1 MKLLYY
7 VALPYTEEIL
17 NLITLFSIDVMK
29 QGIDIDDDYREEL
42 GLFIYTTRLS
52 LEVIDHDSEWLLDID
67 DAIHVLALYAARDF
81 NSVCE
86 YLNNIPDKPFTVCID
101 TYYLTYMI

>member
-1 MKLLYY
+1 MKLLCY

-29 QGIDIDDDYREEL
+29 QGIDIGDDYREEL
-42 GLFIYTTRLS
+42 GLFIYRTRLA
-52 LEVIDHDSEWLLDID
+52 LETIDHDSEWLLNTD
-67 DAIHVLALYAARDF
+67 DALHVLALYAARDL

-86 YLNNIPDKPFTVCID
+86 YLNNIPNKPFTVGID
-101 TYYLTYMI
+101 TDYLTCMI

>member
-17 NLITLFSIDVMK
+17 NLITLFSIDVSK
-29 QGIDIDDDYREEL
+29 QGVDDNYTGDV
-42 GLFIYTTRLS
+42 GLFIYRTCLA
-52 LEVIDHDSEWLLDID
+52 LESVDNDLEWLLNID
-67 DAIHVLALYAARDF
+67 DALHVLALYAARDL

-86 YLNNIPDKPFTVCID
+86 YLNNIPDKPFHVIID
-101 TYYLTYMI
+101 THYLTYMI

>member
-17 NLITLFSIDVMK
+17 NLVTLFSINVMK
-29 QGIDIDDDYREEL
+29 QGIDIDDDYTGDL
-42 GLFIYTTRLS
+42 GLFIYRTRLS
-52 LEVIDHDSEWLLDID
+52 IETIDHDSEWLLDID

-86 YLNNIPDKPFTVCID
+86 YLNNIPNKPFTVCID
-101 TYYLTYMI
+101 KYYLTYTG

>member
-7 VALPYTEEIL
+7 VALPYTAEIL

-42 GLFIYTTRLS
+42 GLFIYRTRLA
-52 LEVIDHDSEWLLDID
+52 LETIDDDSEWLLDTD
-67 DAIHVLALYAARDF
+67 DAIQVLALYAIRDF
-81 NSVCE
+81 DGVCE
-86 YLNNIPDKPFTVCID
+86 YLNSIPNKPFTVHVDAAYFNYKI
-101 TYYLTYMI
+101 

>member
-1 MKLLYY
+1 MRLLYY

-17 NLITLFSIDVMK
+17 NLTTLFSINIRK
-29 QGIDIDDDYREEL
+29 QGVDDDFAGDF
-42 GLFIYTTRLS
+42 GLFIYRTCLA
-52 LEVIDHDSEWLLDID
+52 LESIDSDSEWLLDTE
-67 DAIHVLALYAARDF
+67 DAIQVLALYATRDL

-101 TYYLTYMI
+101 EFYLKHKI

>member
-17 NLITLFSIDVMK
+17 NLITLFSIDVSK
-29 QGIDIDDDYREEL
+29 QGIDDDDYTGEL
-42 GLFIYTTRLS
+42 GLFIYRTRLA
-52 LEVIDHDSEWLLDID
+52 LETMDDDSEWLLDTD
-67 DAIHVLALYAARDF
+67 DALHVLALYAARDF

-86 YLNNIPDKPFTVCID
+86 YLNNIPNKPFKVVID

>member
-17 NLITLFSIDVMK
+17 NLITLFSIDVSK
-29 QGIDIDDDYREEL
+29 QGVDGDYTGDV
-42 GLFIYTTRLS
+42 GLFIYRTRLA
-52 LEVIDHDSEWLLDID
+52 LESIDDDSEWLLDID
-67 DAIHVLALYAARDF
+67 DALHVLALYAARDL

-86 YLNNIPDKPFTVCID
+86 YLNNIPNKPFTACID
-101 TYYLTYMI
+101 TFYLTYMI

>member
-17 NLITLFSIDVMK
+17 NLITLFSIKVMK
-29 QGIDIDDDYREEL
+29 QNIDIGDDYTEDV
-42 GLFIYTTRLS
+42 GLFIYRTRLS
-52 LEVIDHDSEWLLDID
+52 LETIDHSSEWLLNTD
-67 DAIHVLALYAARDF
+67 DALHVLALYAARAL

-86 YLNNIPDKPFTVCID
+86 YLNNIPDKPFTACID
-101 TYYLTYMI
+101 TSYLTYMI

>member
-17 NLITLFSIDVMK
+17 NLITLFSIDVSK
-29 QGIDIDDDYREEL
+29 QGKDGDHTGDL
-42 GLFIYTTRLS
+42 GLFMYRTRLA
-52 LEVIDHDSEWLLDID
+52 LETIDDDSEWLLDTD
-67 DAIHVLALYAARDF
+67 DALHVLALYADRDF
-81 NSVCE
+81 NSICG
-86 YLNNIPDKPFTVCID
+86 YLNNIPNNPFTVCID

>member
-17 NLITLFSIDVMK
+17 NIITLFAIDVMK
-29 QGIDIDDDYREEL
+29 QATDIDDDHREEL
-42 GLFIYTTRLS
+42 GLFIYKTRLS
-52 LEVIDHDSEWLLDID
+52 IETIDHDSEWLLDTN
-67 DAIHVLALYAARDF
+67 DAIHVLALYAAGDF

-86 YLNNIPDKPFTVCID
+86 YLNNLPNKPFTVCID
-101 TYYLTYMI
+101 TYYLT

>member
-17 NLITLFSIDVMK
+17 NLVTLFAIDVSK
-29 QGIDIDDDYREEL
+29 QGVDDDYTGDV
-42 GLFIYTTRLS
+42 GLFIYRTRLA
-52 LEVIDHDSEWLLDID
+52 LESIDDDSEWLLNTD
-67 DAIHVLALYAARDF
+67 DALHVLALYAARDL

-86 YLNNIPDKPFTVCID
+86 YLNNIPDKPFIVGID

>member
-7 VALPYTEEIL
+7 VALPYTEEVL
-17 NLITLFSIDVMK
+17 NLITLFSIDVIK
-29 QGIDIDDDYREEL
+29 QGIDDDLYTRDL
-42 GLFIYTTRLS
+42 GLFIYSTRLT
-52 LEVIDHDSEWLLDID
+52 LENINDGLEWLLDTD
-67 DAIHVLALYAARDF
+67 DALHVLTLYADRDF

-86 YLNNIPDKPFTVCID
+86 YLNNIPNKPFTVYID

>member
-29 QGIDIDDDYREEL
+29 QGIDIDDDYTGDL
-42 GLFIYTTRLS
+42 GLFIYRTRLA
-52 LEVIDHDSEWLLDID
+52 LETMDDDSEWLLDID

-81 NSVCE
+81 NSICG
-86 YLNNIPDKPFTVCID
+86 YLNNIPNKPFTVCID

>member
-17 NLITLFSIDVMK
+17 NLITLFSIDVTK
-29 QGIDIDDDYREEL
+29 QGVDDDYTGEL
-42 GLFIYTTRLS
+42 GLFIYRTRLA
-52 LEVIDHDSEWLLDID
+52 LEDIDEDSEWLLDTD
-67 DAIHVLALYAARDF
+67 DALHVLALYAARDF
-81 NSVCE
+81 NSVCG
-86 YLNNIPDKPFTVCID
+86 YLNNIPNKPFTVCID

>member
-17 NLITLFSIDVMK
+17 NLVTLFAIDVIK
-29 QGIDIDDDYREEL
+29 QDINDDDYTGDL
-42 GLFIYTTRLS
+42 GLFIYSS
-52 LEVIDHDSEWLLDID
+52 LLALETIDDDSEWLLDTD
-67 DAIHVLALYAARDF
+67 DALHVLALYAARDF

-86 YLNNIPDKPFTVCID
+86 YLNNIPNKPFTVCID
-101 TYYLTYMI
+101 TYYLTCMI